1 MAEAA
6 AQRHENSG
14 GEMWMS
20 LLAILMGTFVAIL
33 NNSLINVA
41 LPTLVNVFGSTTDT
55 IQWVLTGYILAN
67 AVMIPMSGLLG
78 EKYGYKRIFLLSL
91 SAFTASSVLCA
102 LAWNDSSLIAFR
114 VVQGLSGGMIMP
126 IGMSMIY
133 MIVPREKMG
142 LALGLFGIAA
152 MVAPAVGPTLGGYI
166 VEYLNWQF
174 LFLLVVP
181 FGVFAVVMSSALLK
195 ETPKKPELKFDYP
208 GAIFSIIGFGTLLLA
223 LSKGQTEGWDS
234 FYIVSLLFVSLISLA
249 LFVWVETGKEDPLL
263 DFSLFKIPVFTL
275 SVISSSFVMMGMM
288 GGIFM
293 MPIFLQNVQGMSA
306 VDSGLLL
313 MPQSIAMAVM
323 MPISGKLFDK
333 YGIGPVGLAG
343 MLVMGVTTYELH
355 NLTADTP
362 HSWLNTVLT
371 IRGLGIGLCMQTL
384 ATAGMN
390 VVPRASVGKASSLSN
405 VIRQV
410 MSSFGQRVRDVHH
423 GDRGAPGSCRA
434 VCAGGRG
441 CRDRPGRSRIRSGR
455 DDRQRGGRSEHC
467 RCHAR
472 VGHSDLFV
480 HPVHILHAQKAGQA
494 RGGTRAAKNSSLGG
508 LLFCLMRRLSD
519 QFAEPVDDPADDVAE
534 QDGPADLGP
543 DTEAAHEL
551 TQAFPAVRRLL
562 HETPLLWLDCSG

>member
-14 GEMWMS
+14 GEMWIS

-55 IQWVLTGYILAN
+55 IQWVLTGYMLAN

-174 LFLLVVP
+174 LFLLGVP
-181 FGVFAVVMSSALLK
+181 IGVFAVVMSSALLK

-208 GAIFSIIGFGTLLLA
+208 GAILSVIGFGTLLLA

-249 LFVWVETGKEDPLL
+249 LFVWVETGKEQPLL

-293 MPIFLQNVQGMSA
+293 MPIFLQNIQGMSA
-306 VDSGLLL
+306 MDSGLLL
-313 MPQSIAMAVM
+313 MPQSIAMALM

-333 YGIGPVGLAG
+333 YGIGPVGLVG

-390 VVPRASVGKASSLSN
+390 VIPRASVGRASSLSN

-410 MSSFGQRVRDVHH
+410 MSSFGIAILTTIMSSRQSFHTAAISDSVSVTSTTAIEALQGLAGLFAQAGVDAATAQGGAGSVLAGMIAKEAVVRGIADAMLVSAIPIFMSIPFIFFMHKKPAKK
-423 GDRGAPGSCRA
+423 GA
-434 VCAGGRG
+434 
-441 CRDRPGRSRIRSGR
+441 
-455 DDRQRGGRSEHC
+455 
-467 RCHAR
+467 
-472 VGHSDLFV
+472 
-480 HPVHILHAQKAGQA
+480 AQEQQK
-494 RGGTRAAKNSSLGG
+494 TAA
-508 LLFCLMRRLSD
+508 
-519 QFAEPVDDPADDVAE
+519 
-534 QDGPADLGP
+534 
-543 DTEAAHEL
+543 
-551 TQAFPAVRRLL
+551 
-562 HETPLLWLDCSG
+562 